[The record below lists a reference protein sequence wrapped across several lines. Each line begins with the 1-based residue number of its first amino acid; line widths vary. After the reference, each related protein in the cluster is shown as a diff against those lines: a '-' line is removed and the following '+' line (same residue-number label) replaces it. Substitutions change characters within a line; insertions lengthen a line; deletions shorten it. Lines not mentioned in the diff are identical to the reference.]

1 MRASLIA
8 IVAALTT
15 GCAFHAAVE
24 HPIVDPSSIAA
35 GCGDAPAIARGHF
48 RHFGSKVTTGLGSPR
63 HRGVDLIASTADETQ
78 TLGGKF
84 AYGAVDADLEEETI
98 AISACVDHGWRTIG
112 EATTDEH
119 GRFALTLAG
128 DHRLPAGM
136 RDLYATAIGDGTG
149 VRFVAYVAA
158 PGTRVIVSDVDGT
171 LTRSEHAMVSTVLWG
186 SDIGNQP
193 GAPNALAASGYQVI
207 YVTGRGDQYTEVTRR
222 WLALHGFPRGPLRLA
237 PSTTMAAGAPTIEY
251 KAAALVGLHL
261 PIAAAIG
268 NRASDITAYGRAGV
282 APGRIFI
289 HLPEFTNEVR
299 DPIAQHLAT
308 GFTDYGALDG
318 MLSSGR

>member
-1 MRASLIA
+1 MRATLIA
-8 IVAALTT
+8 LLAALT
-15 GCAFHAAVE
+15 GCALHGYVE
-24 HPIVDPSSIAA
+24 HPIVDPSSVAA
-35 GCGDAPAIARGHF
+35 GCGEAPVISRGHF
-48 RHFGSKVTTGLGSPR
+48 QHFGSKVTSDLGSPR
-63 HRGVDLIASTADETQ
+63 HRGIDLIASTADQTQ

-84 AYGAVDADLEEETI
+84 AYGAVDADLEGETI
-98 AISACVDHGWRTIG
+98 AISACVDHGWRTLG
-112 EATTDEH
+112 QVTTDEH

-128 DHRLPAGM
+128 DQRLPAGM
-136 RDLYATAIGDGTG
+136 RDLYATAVGDGTG

-171 LTRSEHAMVSTVLWG
+171 LTRTEHAMLSTVLLG
-186 SDIGNQP
+186 TDIDNQP
-193 GAPNALAASGYQVI
+193 GAPWALAASGYQVV

-222 WLALHGFPRGPLRLA
+222 WLAQHGFPRGPLRLA
-237 PSTTMAAGAPTIEY
+237 PSTTMAAGPATIEY

-282 APGRIFI
+282 APDRIFI

-299 DPIAQHLAT
+299 DPIAQHHAT
-308 GFTDYGALDG
+308 GFTDYNALDA
-318 MLSSGR
+318 MLSSRR